1 MTGTELKRVL
11 GLAKIKTVY
20 VQRVLQSSSA
30 PTFVFTFDSHFKYL
44 PLLKVLKNPV
54 HQIRKIKVASGQI
67 RQKKIRMSTPLRLD
81 SISQFPIKDGAVYI
95 LNDIA
100 GVYYRNKKLY
110 ESVQSGYNVLYI

>member
-1 MTGTELKRVL
+1 MTGKELKDKVL
-11 GLAKIKTVY
+11 GLSKMKTVY
-20 VQRVLQSSSA
+20 VQRILQTGT